1 MSVGFFVYILVF
13 SKKKYSAKS
22 NAARKMVQRKSTP
35 VLNEPTCFLVRVVGV
50 EQLNLMCYRQK
61 RAINS
66 RKSEGITQLC
76 WLMPNSFFDI

>member
-13 SKKKYSAKS
+13 SKKKHSAKP
-22 NAARKMVQRKSTP
+22 NAACKMVQRKKHANANVSA
-35 VLNEPTCFLVRVVGV
+35 CFLVQVVGV
-50 EQLNLMCYRQK
+50 EQLKLMCYRQK
-61 RAINS
+61 RTINS